1 MHDDFESVIYGDSIS
16 RECVMER
23 MYPNWKLWAIASV
36 YAGGCYV
43 VGTIFFNRK
52 IEDIVA
58 KM

>member
-1 MHDDFESVIYGDSIS
+1 
-16 RECVMER
+16 MER

-52 IEDIVA
+52 IEDIVGKCSGKA
-58 KM
+58 RNKKW